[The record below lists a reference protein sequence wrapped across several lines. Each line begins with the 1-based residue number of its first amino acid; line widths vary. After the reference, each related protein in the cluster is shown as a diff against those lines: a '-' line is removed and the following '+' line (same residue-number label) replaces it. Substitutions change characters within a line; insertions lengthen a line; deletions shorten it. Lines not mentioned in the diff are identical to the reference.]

1 MRDPT
6 IVQSPVAMKRITVA
20 YGAIRECA
28 MHQKCGFAQCYAMYG
43 GTTSA
48 SDVTAIRT
56 PIRRVSAPSARTPD
70 AAPPRG
76 LPRRSSRGSYLAGT
90 ITSRSLPDSAPQAS
104 PARPSIC
111 RTSAL
116 RRSEGKLSNFSVTGS
131 NLTIALIDQSVSQT
145 LSRSS
150 THTEYAWALPGNF
163 HSRQD
168 LLAGSYMPTCPV
180 FQ

>member
-1 MRDPT
+1 MARLGNVQCTKDVDSRGATRCVWRHDERQRRDGDAHADQS
-6 IVQSPVAMKRITVA
+6 VQRA
-20 YGAIRECA
+20 
-28 MHQKCGFAQCYAMYG
+28 
-43 GTTSA
+43 
-48 SDVTAIRT
+48 
-56 PIRRVSAPSARTPD
+56 SARMQY

-116 RRSEGKLSNFSVTGS
+116 RRSDGKVSNFSVTGS
-131 NLTIALIDQSVSQT
+131 NLTIALVAQSVSQT

-168 LLAGSYMPTCPV
+168 LLAGSYMPTCP
-180 FQ
+180 